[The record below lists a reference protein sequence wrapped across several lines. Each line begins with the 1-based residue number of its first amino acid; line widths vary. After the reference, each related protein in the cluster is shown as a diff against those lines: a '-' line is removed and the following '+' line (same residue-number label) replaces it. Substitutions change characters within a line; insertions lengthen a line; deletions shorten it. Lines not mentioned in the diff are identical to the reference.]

1 MVSDMRMKGIHDDL
15 EHTAE
20 KLEQVA
26 TTLAGHARYLQHSV
40 HAQDAADMQGRIA
53 GLQASIDDLRDV
65 AQSIEQ
71 QQLEQGKAPARL
83 TQI

>member
-1 MVSDMRMKGIHDDL
+1 MVSDIRMKGIHDDL

-26 TTLAGHARYLQHSV
+26 TTLAGHALYLQHSV
-40 HAQDAADMQGRIA
+40 HVQDATEVQGRIA

-65 AQSIEQ
+65 AQSIGQ
-71 QQLEQGKAPARL
+71 QHPEPGKAPTRL